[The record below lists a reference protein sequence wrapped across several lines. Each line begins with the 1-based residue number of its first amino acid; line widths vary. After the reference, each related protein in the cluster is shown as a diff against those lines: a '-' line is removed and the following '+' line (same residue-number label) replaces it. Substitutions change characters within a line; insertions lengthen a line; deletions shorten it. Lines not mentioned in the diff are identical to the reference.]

1 MAGMTLFET
10 LIVVVSALLS
20 TLLGLLYFGKPTKN
34 ELGYLQSYS
43 SADISLLFKE
53 QTVQNASTAGFR
65 LAKFNG
71 KVSYWAALCI
81 SIAHRFPS
89 FSSRPS
95 DNAKTVVIPSQH
107 DIDITKLE
115 IRKIDDATHVQI
127 ID

>member
-1 MAGMTLFET
+1 MW
-10 LIVVVSALLS
+10 
-20 TLLGLLYFGKPTKN
+20 
-34 ELGYLQSYS
+34 GYLQSYS

-53 QTVQNASTAGFR
+53 QTVQHASTAGFR
-65 LAKFNG
+65 FAKFNG

-95 DNAKTVVIPSQH
+95 NNAKTVVITSQH
-107 DIDITKLE
+107 DTDITKLE
-115 IRKIDDATHVQI
+115 IHKIDDATHVQI